1 MIYDSFILSFCQT
14 IVRMHYELILLIG
27 IIAGTSSAIRSIYE
41 FQCSCSCCTSDR
53 CSLISLKNYTT
64 STCETCQS
72 TCETELASICV
83 KGAERVSYQC
93 TSDASTSR
101 AANPQMWFGSFRAT
115 DDCDQTSCC
124 CLTDVIYFN
133 PGRNNNLHILGR
145 FTGECSSSSPALDT
159 TQPIPN
165 TNSFELRFQNQ
176 PISVTLSE
184 DGRTIRFMET
194 DNMNCRYKAIR
205 EANSASS
212 NTINW
217 IPVLLLTSLI
227 NIRNC
232 F

>member
-1 MIYDSFILSFCQT
+1 
-14 IVRMHYELILLIG
+14 MHYELILFIC
-27 IIAGTSSAIRSIYE
+27 IIAVTSGAIHTVYE

-53 CSLISLKNYTT
+53 CSLISPKNYTT

-72 TCETELASICV
+72 ICETEFASICM

-93 TSDASTSR
+93 TSDVPISR

-115 DDCDQTSCC
+115 DDCDKTDCC

-133 PGRNNNLHILGR
+133 PGRYNNLHIQGR
-145 FTGECSSSSPALDT
+145 FTGQCSSSSPTLDT

-165 TNSFELRFQNQ
+165 TNSLDLRFQNQ
-176 PISVTLSE
+176 PISVTLSG
-184 DGRTIRFMET
+184 DGGTVTFIET
-194 DNMNCRYKAIR
+194 DNMACRYKAIR

-217 IPVLLLTSLI
+217 ISVLFLTSLI

-232 F
+232 L